1 MKHIVNITDNVI
13 TVDVS
18 DNIIEV
24 SVPENKP
31 LLVKVPKTLDE
42 KIEEKVVEK
51 TPKVK
56 DGKKGEKG
64 EKWDKGEKGD
74 KWDTGDKMKF
84 SDLTPYEIQT
94 LTGSPWNPW
103 EWVPRWGTTGQILAK
118 KTNKNFDTEWITDST
133 SETLVSISWDTTIT
147 ETSWNYLYLIDTTLS
162 DITINLP
169 TAIDNTANYQFK
181 RISSWTYEAHIVPF
195 GTETIDT
202 YSILDIL
209 FKNTNIPIVS
219 DGSNWLIL

>member
-42 KIEEKVVEK
+42 KIEEKI
-51 TPKVK
+51 PKVK
-56 DGKKGEKG
+56 DWKQGLR
-64 EKWDKGEKGD
+64 WLKGEKGD
-74 KWDTGDKMKF
+74 KWEKGDRWDDWKDFKF
-84 SDLTPYEIQT
+84 EDFTPYEIQL

-103 EWVPRWGTTGQILAK
+103 EWVPRWWTIWQILSK
-118 KTNKNFDTEWITDST
+118 KSNKNFDTEWITDST
-133 SETLVSISWDTTIT
+133 SETLITISWNTTIT
-147 ETSWNYLYLIDTTLS
+147 ETSWNFLYIIDTTLG
-162 DITINLP
+162 DITIQLP
-169 TAIDNTANYQFK
+169 TAIGNTANYQFK
-181 RISSWTYEAHIVPF
+181 RISSWNYEAHIVPF

-202 YSILDIL
+202 YNVLDIL